1 MQFHIKNMNIQE
13 ENIMGFFGKLFKG
26 SEIDMEKSDAH
37 AKKMRAR
44 FNQVVEEGNK

>member
-26 SEIDMEKSDAH
+26 SEIDMEKSNAN
-37 AKKMRAR
+37 AKKMRVLFTR
-44 FNQVVEEGNK
+44 Q